1 MNVKQGFL
9 IATVYIIF
17 RFLEMKFIDREMK
30 PMKPFF
36 KDGLMVF
43 LSVLLGTFALSTN
56 SPLKKLLG
64 VDLGNTLGLEGDN
77 LNNES
82 LPPVFT
88 NQPSF

>member
-9 IATVYIIF
+9 IAIFYIVF

-43 LSVLLGTFALSTN
+43 FSVLLGTFALSTN

-64 VDLGNTLGLEGDN
+64 VDLGNTSGLEGNDLQN
-77 LNNES
+77 DS

-88 NQPSF
+88 NQPNF